1 MITNEIQSVIRRTE
15 EYVALWKQL
24 VELARLQQK
33 AVGHWQAMFGWPGFF
48 AAHSQFAPASLSQN
62 INPWNISLF
71 QVISGTRGDPQT
83 EVEILTKVASY
94 GSQLG
99 TVIDALMVVMPDQ
112 DKRKAL
118 DDEDLY
124 AVLKLEHLAGEIKRI
139 KEG

>member
-1 MITNEIQSVIRRTE
+1 MVTSEIQSVIQRTE
-15 EYVALWKQL
+15 EYVALWKHL
-24 VELARLQQK
+24 AELARLQQK
-33 AVGHWQAMFGWPGFF
+33 AVGHWQAMLGWPGFF
-48 AAHSQFAPASLSQN
+48 PFHSQFAPASLSQN

-71 QVISGTRGDPQT
+71 QVISGTRGNPQT

-112 DKRKAL
+112 EKRKAL
-118 DDEDLY
+118 NDEDRD
-124 AVLKLEHLAGEIKRI
+124 AVLKLVHLASEIKRI

>member
-24 VELARLQQK
+24 AELARLQQK

-83 EVEILTKVASY
+83 EVEIQFLQRSR
-94 GSQLG
+94 
-99 TVIDALMVVMPDQ
+99 D
-112 DKRKAL
+112 
-118 DDEDLY
+118 
-124 AVLKLEHLAGEIKRI
+124 EIKFPSIDSLRAQI
-139 KEG
+139 AKDVKQARRYFHLLSRFAR